1 VSFSCFDGTLL
12 TDQYLGPADYL
23 SLASTFDTFYID
35 AVPVLYLRN
44 KNEARRLI
52 NLIDALCESLQ
63 WLLLFKQ
70 KLTPRRVTL
79 QAVLII
85 GIAS

>member
-1 VSFSCFDGTLL
+1 MTFADLCEAVSEAYRSLSDTNC
-12 TDQYLGPADYL
+12 QALGPADYL

-52 NLIDALCESLQ
+52 NLIDALCE
-63 WLLLFKQ
+63 
-70 KLTPRRVTL
+70 
-79 QAVLII
+79 
-85 GIAS
+85 

>member
-1 VSFSCFDGTLL
+1 MTFADLCEAVSWLL
-12 TDQYLGPADYL
+12 VPTEMALIDQYLGPADYL

-52 NLIDALCESLQ
+52 NLIDALCESP
-63 WLLLFKQ
+63 FVEIS
-70 KLTPRRVTL
+70 RSR
-79 QAVLII
+79 
-85 GIAS
+85 S

>member
-1 VSFSCFDGTLL
+1 MPHDFCGSLRSGERGLKEPEQSDC
-12 TDQYLGPADYL
+12 QALGPADYL

-52 NLIDALCESLQ
+52 NLIDALCESGLALRGKR
-63 WLLLFKQ
+63 WWVL
-70 KLTPRRVTL
+70 PR
-79 QAVLII
+79 
-85 GIAS
+85 